1 LELNQWLRWRNH
13 ILTLW
18 SANSPFTPAL
28 IAIDGNVPHF
38 GLVAGSIGQS
48 LLGGISQNLK
58 LIIFNIFP
66 QV

>member
-1 LELNQWLRWRNH
+1 MAPVAEPH
-13 ILTLW
+13 SDTV

-38 GLVAGSIGQS
+38 GLIVAGSIGQ
-48 LLGGISQNLK
+48 LLFGEASVQANLK